1 MVLYAGGATAKQIA
15 SMLNKSPKTIETHL
29 DNLRKK
35 TGHANRF
42 LMHKYIVDSGWEDI
56 IRFFFPYIHPEVV

>member
-1 MVLYAGGATAKQIA
+1 MVLYACGPTAKEIV
-15 SMLNKSPKTIETHL
+15 SMFNKSPKTIEKHL

-42 LMHKYIVDSGWEDI
+42 LMHKYIIDNGWEDI
-56 IRFFFPYIHPEVV
+56 IRFFFPYVHPRVA